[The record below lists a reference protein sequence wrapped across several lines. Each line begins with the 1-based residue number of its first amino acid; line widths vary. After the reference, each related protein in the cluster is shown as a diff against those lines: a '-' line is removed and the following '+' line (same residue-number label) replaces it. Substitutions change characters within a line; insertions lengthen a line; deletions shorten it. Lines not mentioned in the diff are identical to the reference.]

1 MRAVRLALLHLRV
14 GVMNEMQYRANF
26 VVQLFQSLVA
36 VATGLVVLSLIFDRT
51 DQLDGW
57 TRPQLL
63 VVMGVFTLVGGI
75 VGFVIEPNM
84 GRVMMDIRQGTFD
97 HVLTK
102 PVDAQLLSSVRE
114 FRLWRLTD
122 ALVGVVVLSWG
133 IADLDTSL
141 RALDVVGFV
150 LTLAAGTVLVYCLW
164 LAVTTGAFWF
174 VRMEQVQELFTGLY
188 RAGAYPVTFY
198 PTWLRLTLTYL
209 VPIGFAITVPSE
221 SLTGRLTWERG
232 LITVGFLVVA
242 FGLTRLLWKAGTRR
256 YAGASS

>member
-63 VVMGVFTLVGGI
+63 VVMGVLTLVGGI

-188 RAGAYPVTFY
+188 RAGAYPVTVY

>member
-150 LTLAAGTVLVYCLW
+150 LTLAAGTVLVYSLW

-188 RAGAYPVTFY
+188 RAGAYPVTVY

-232 LITVGFLVVA
+232 LITVGFLTVA

>member
-26 VVQLFQSLVA
+26 VVQLLQSLVA

-63 VVMGVFTLVGGI
+63 VVMGVFTLVGGLI
-75 VGFVIEPNM
+75 GFVIEPNM

-122 ALVGVVVLSWG
+122 ALVGVVVLGWG
-133 IADLDTSL
+133 VAGLDTSI
-141 RALDVVGFV
+141 RVIDVLGFV
-150 LTLAAGTVLVYCLW
+150 FTLAAGTILVYCLW

-188 RAGAYPVTFY
+188 RAGAYPVGVY

-221 SLTGRLTWERG
+221 SLTGRLSWERVV
-232 LITVGFLVVA
+232 ITVGFLVVA
-242 FGLTRLLWKAGTRR
+242 FTLTRLLWKAGTRR